1 MKSNNNM
8 MKLVLIALVL
18 CMSAAFAGA
27 ASVAEESTTGT
38 TAATATDVTLPPSA
52 EWGGEAHVYMFTPEA
67 PMAQYNQAPEL
78 AQMEREGKIPP
89 LRSRLPELPPIAVPY
104 TQIGTYGGTLRTI
117 ETDVTDFS
125 RQEWNIAEHLNL
137 FTVPQ
142 PLEVYAN
149 IAESF
154 EIAADLMSV
163 TFRLRKGIKWSDGT
177 PLTTEDF
184 RFAYEDILLYSE
196 DPDVPLTKVAPGS
209 MIIDGEVVE
218 LTVIDD
224 WTMRYSW
231 TTPVAEY
238 TTNVFAASNTDP
250 VPAHYLKQFHP
261 AYTKS
266 SDMEPSEMMLELKN
280 MNVISNPDRPTIA
293 AWIVEDVKTG
303 EYLTLT
309 RNPYYWKVD
318 PAGNQL
324 PYLDKIHITYIKS
337 PNVALLNLT
346 AGEMDFETGKIS
358 YSGGP
363 ILYQSQSSGDYTLVP
378 GFKRPLFVTVW
389 VQQAWIARAL
399 RGETDNPED
408 RKLAELLKNP
418 KFIEALVHGVD
429 TEEIT
434 RAFVGAEMASFL
446 GEEFPQLPYLS
457 RTAGVGT
464 FDHPEVQELWDWLA
478 EYQRFDI
485 AKANAM
491 LDELGLRVGG
501 DGFRQYPDGGRM
513 ELTIGIWDGKQQWFE
528 MISMQGQRWERD
540 LKIKTFVNMGNRATH
555 VQPWLLNSGLP
566 MLGGNARVYDWVS
579 GVPWPLSSL
588 FHVHGG
594 YPILNWLVSDGA
606 QGVEPYPEQK
616 EVLLKIKEIGRM
628 SAQTL
633 DQDARLAYAIEA
645 TELVVQNQTT
655 GQIVLGAQKAAPW
668 YLHNRIKNY
677 PGGATTDHSETHLET
692 WFIDE

>member
-1 MKSNNNM
+1 
-8 MKLVLIALVL
+8 
-18 CMSAAFAGA
+18 
-27 ASVAEESTTGT
+27 
-38 TAATATDVTLPPSA
+38 
-52 EWGGEAHVYMFTPEA
+52 
-67 PMAQYNQAPEL
+67 
-78 AQMEREGKIPP
+78 MEREGRIPP

-104 TQIGTYGGTLRTI
+104 AQIGTYGGTLRTI

-163 TFRLRKGIKWSDGT
+163 TCRLRKDIKWSDGT

-209 MIIDGEVVE
+209 MIIDGEVIE

-261 AYTKS
+261 AYTES
-266 SDMEPSEMMLELKN
+266 SDMEPSEMMLEPKN

-337 PNVALLNLT
+337 PDVALLNLT

-429 TEEIT
+429 TEEMT
-434 RAFVGAEMASFL
+434 RAFVGAEMASFRPTSAGRPVWAPSITPRCKSCGTGWQSINGSISPRPTPCSTSWACGSAATDFASTRMADGSSWPL
-446 GEEFPQLPYLS
+446 ASG
-457 RTAGVGT
+457 TA
-464 FDHPEVQELWDWLA
+464 
-478 EYQRFDI
+478 
-485 AKANAM
+485 
-491 LDELGLRVGG
+491 
-501 DGFRQYPDGGRM
+501 
-513 ELTIGIWDGKQQWFE
+513 
-528 MISMQGQRWERD
+528 S
-540 LKIKTFVNMGNRATH
+540 
-555 VQPWLLNSGLP
+555 NSGSRRYP
-566 MLGGNARVYDWVS
+566 CKGSAGNATSRS
-579 GVPWPLSSL
+579 RRS
-588 FHVHGG
+588 
-594 YPILNWLVSDGA
+594 
-606 QGVEPYPEQK
+606 
-616 EVLLKIKEIGRM
+616 
-628 SAQTL
+628 
-633 DQDARLAYAIEA
+633 
-645 TELVVQNQTT
+645 
-655 GQIVLGAQKAAPW
+655 
-668 YLHNRIKNY
+668 
-677 PGGATTDHSETHLET
+677 
-692 WFIDE
+692 